1 VRVPYD
7 TFENNDKYYKVF
19 VDHLWPRGIS
29 KSEAIWNE
37 WIKEIAPGVELRKW
51 FDHKPENW
59 NEFKSRYKIE
69 LSQKPDLM
77 YRIRD
82 IEKRYGTIVLLFA
95 ARDQEHNNAKII
107 KEYLMDNKL

>member
-1 VRVPYD
+1 MILTKRIYGY
-7 TFENNDKYYKVF
+7 ENNDKYYKVF
-19 VDHLWPRGIS
+19 VDRLWPRGIS
-29 KSEAIWNE
+29 KSEAI
-37 WIKEIAPGVELRKW
+37 
-51 FDHKPENW
+51 W